1 MDLTREDVDRVT
13 SPDYVA
19 GLTGAPVDELREK
32 RAECRRVEGL
42 VSYLRR
48 VVQGQIDLVVA
59 EMELRLLGLPGDH
72 DRLLVD
78 ALPSIL
84 AGTSSGQAE
93 EGRGQVAVA
102 KHVPPNKARLSTAAV
117 TEVFAWNP
125 DLSLEDIASVIAP
138 ELAASVFRGGA
149 LPGASLASFDD
160 ASLAELVARLSRHE
174 ASLSAMRRVLHER
187 IDTLEEMVSEC
198 YEEGTGRAEVAVEDD
213 GTNDG

>member
-1 MDLTREDVDRVT
+1 MT
-13 SPDYVA
+13 SPDFVE
-19 GLTGAPVDELREK
+19 GLADAPLGDLREK

-48 VVQGQIDLVVA
+48 VVQGQVDLVVA
-59 EMELRLLGLPGDH
+59 EMGLRLSGEAGDH

-78 ALPSIL
+78 DLPRIL
-84 AGTSSGQAE
+84 AGPSSGQAE

-102 KHVPPNKARLSTAAV
+102 GHGPTRHGPPNKARLPANAV

-160 ASLAELVARLSRHE
+160 AGLTELVAHLSRHE

-187 IDTLEEMVSEC
+187 IDTLEEMVSER
-198 YEEGTGRAEVAVEDD
+198 YEEGTGRSEVAAEDD
-213 GTNDG
+213 GTDDG